1 MMQKYLFRRYCVSGT
16 FSTFIRWTRTMKH
29 VPSLLATLLLTS
41 AVVAVVAVVPL
52 RAADEGMPEGLKI
65 GATFGVAT
73 PSDKVADVYDFNN
86 SVSGMYSDASAIG
99 MSLGARFRY
108 GMTEHLSFCGGIAY
122 NRFNNS
128 AQTAT
133 LSGPPT
139 STITINTATNIIPIH
154 AGFDYFILSSL
165 FRPYVGAELMYTY
178 TSTTLLSSTDESIL
192 TSILAPGQE
201 LEPKVSR
208 FGAGLS
214 AGLELN
220 LGGLAPF
227 FEVKYV
233 MSNLVGKTTGEPER
247 NYLNV
252 TLGLMF

>member
-1 MMQKYLFRRYCVSGT
+1 MNNIS
-16 FSTFIRWTRTMKH
+16 
-29 VPSLLATLLLTS
+29 SLLATVLLSIVL
-41 AVVAVVAVVPL
+41 VVVPM
-52 RAADEGMPEGLKI
+52 RAADGGSPEGLKI

-73 PSDKVADVYDFNN
+73 PSDKIADVYDFNN

-133 LSGPPT
+133 ISGT
-139 STITINTATNIIPIH
+139 GQTFVVNTATNIIPIH
-154 AGFDYFILSSL
+154 AGFDYFLLSSL
-165 FRPYVGAELMYTY
+165 IRPYVGAELMYTY

-192 TSILAPGQE
+192 TSVLVPGQE

-247 NYLNV
+247 NFLNV

>member
-1 MMQKYLFRRYCVSGT
+1 
-16 FSTFIRWTRTMKH
+16 MKH
-29 VPSLLATLLLTS
+29 STSRLATVILPS
-41 AVVAVVAVVPL
+41 IFGIVFAVSSSF
-52 RAADEGMPEGLKI
+52 AADEGKPEGLKI

-73 PSDKVADVYDFNN
+73 PSDKIADVYDFNN
-86 SVSGMYSDASAIG
+86 SVSGMYSDASSIG

-122 NRFNNS
+122 NKFNNAS
-128 AQTAT
+128 QTAT
-133 LSGPPT
+133 VSGSNQT
-139 STITINTATNIIPIH
+139 FVVNTATNIIPIH
-154 AGFDYFILSSL
+154 AGFDYFIITSL
-165 FRPYVGAELMYTY
+165 LRPYVGAELMYTY
-178 TSTTLLSSTDESIL
+178 TSTTLESSTDASIL
-192 TSILAPGQE
+192 TSILVPGQE

-227 FEVKYV
+227 LEVKYV
-233 MSNLVGKTTGEPER
+233 MSNLIGKTSGEPER
-247 NYLNV
+247 NFLNV

>member
-1 MMQKYLFRRYCVSGT
+1 MKIT
-16 FSTFIRWTRTMKH
+16 TRT
-29 VPSLLATLLLTS
+29 LAAFLFILAIGS
-41 AVVAVVAVVPL
+41 MHAIAS
-52 RAADEGMPEGLKI
+52 DEGKPEGLRI

-73 PSDKVADVYDFNN
+73 PSDKIADVYDFNS
-86 SVSGMYSDASAIG
+86 SVSDMYADAKSIG
-99 MSLGARFRY
+99 MSIGARFRL

-122 NRFNNS
+122 NKFPNS

-133 LSGPPT
+133 ISGT
-139 STITINTATNIIPIH
+139 QQTVVLNTATNIIPIH
-154 AGFDYFILSSL
+154 AGFDYFFMTSL
-165 FRPYVGAELMYTY
+165 VRPYIGAELMYTY
-178 TSTTLLSSTDESIL
+178 TSTTLESALDNSIL
-192 TSILAPGQE
+192 TSILVPGQE

-233 MSNLVGKTTGEPER
+233 MSNLVGKTATEPER
-247 NYLNV
+247 NYINV
-252 TLGLMF
+252 TLGLML